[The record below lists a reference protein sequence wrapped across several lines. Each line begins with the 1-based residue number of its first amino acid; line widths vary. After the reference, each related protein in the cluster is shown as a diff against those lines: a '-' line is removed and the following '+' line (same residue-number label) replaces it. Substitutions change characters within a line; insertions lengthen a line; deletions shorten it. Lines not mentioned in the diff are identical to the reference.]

1 MKNKNGDKIEDS
13 LLYILNQLED
23 NRRKQGQR
31 HPLHILFLITIMG
44 IMSGAKSERAIAR
57 FAINNKGSLIKE
69 LDITRKEVPSR
80 RILAKFI
87 QTVDFNKLQNLFH
100 TWTGQ
105 FVNIKKGEWISID
118 GKALKGTITNPND
131 SLQNFISLVTV
142 FVNKKK
148 QALLV
153 GKINTKKENEVPK
166 VKELIKLLNLQGIT
180 FTLDALHCQVDTV
193 KKIYESNNNYVI
205 GVKNNQKKLFSQL
218 KKLSK
223 QEKYRYIHH

>member
-1 MKNKNGDKIEDS
+1 MHKQKTNTN
-13 LLYILNQLED
+13 LLTTLLSQLED

-31 HPLHILFLITIMG
+31 HPLHVLLMVTIMAV
-44 IMSGAKSERAIAR
+44 MSGAKSERAVAR
-57 FAINNKGSLIKE
+57 FAINNKQSLIKE
-69 LDITRKEVPSR
+69 LKITRKEVPSR

-87 QTVDFNKLQNLFH
+87 QTVDFNKLQGLFH
-100 TWTGQ
+100 TWTMN

-118 GKALKGTITNPND
+118 GKALKGTITNAND

-142 FVNKKK
+142 FMNKNK

-166 VKELIKLLNLQGIT
+166 VKELIKLLDLQGIT

-193 KKIYESNNNYVI
+193 KTIRQSKNNYVI

-218 KKLSK
+218 KKTVK
-223 QEKYRYIHH
+223 TKKV